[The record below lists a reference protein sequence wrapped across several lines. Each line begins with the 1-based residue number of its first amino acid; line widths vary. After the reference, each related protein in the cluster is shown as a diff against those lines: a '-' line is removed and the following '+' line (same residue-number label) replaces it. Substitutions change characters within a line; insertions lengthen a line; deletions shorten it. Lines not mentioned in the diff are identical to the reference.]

1 MVRSV
6 LPLPWCRPS
15 ITHTLRPAPSGIAA
29 AFSLPKQF
37 ALVYIGVVYG
47 HTSMPLDEWRRT
59 HDGQPLSVYYSGS
72 DSTSKRK
79 RISFCV
85 FAATTL
91 ATLIA
96 GWVVWMRIRRIRPLV
111 VAEMEAKRLERA
123 RDLEEIEEA
132 KEELV
137 SRPLFSFGK
146 RILIICHFSSSQEQV
161 EVVLPPNPSHWSV
174 HARATFLAPMS
185 PGSESMYGSQVG
197 LLAPGRNRSGTTS
210 TAMSSLNSPSLPQL
224 PFGKSG
230 DLVDYFSLEI
240 RGPGERPA
248 EGALGRRGSA

>member
-1 MVRSV
+1 
-6 LPLPWCRPS
+6 
-15 ITHTLRPAPSGIAA
+15 
-29 AFSLPKQF
+29 
-37 ALVYIGVVYG
+37 
-47 HTSMPLDEWRRT
+47 MPLDEWRRT

-146 RILIICHFSSSQEQV
+146 RILII
-161 EVVLPPNPSHWSV
+161 
-174 HARATFLAPMS
+174 
-185 PGSESMYGSQVG
+185 
-197 LLAPGRNRSGTTS
+197 
-210 TAMSSLNSPSLPQL
+210 
-224 PFGKSG
+224 
-230 DLVDYFSLEI
+230 
-240 RGPGERPA
+240 
-248 EGALGRRGSA
+248 